1 MRSSVYAAKE
11 EVPSAISILCIAALE
26 GGPGLLPQGP
36 REAAKPFCGA
46 VSPSSSMWS
55 ETAGGRQHLLHKGK
69 RKTHRNGN
77 VENEIKR
84 EATTLHA
91 AVASAHGNT
100 RVHGSRT

>member
-1 MRSSVYAAKE
+1 MQFPFCA
-11 EVPSAISILCIAALE
+11 
-26 GGPGLLPQGP
+26 LLPWREGLGSCPRGP
-36 REAAKPFCGA
+36 MKLQSGSVVQYLHLAPCGLKLQEED
-46 VSPSSSMWS
+46 SIYC
-55 ETAGGRQHLLHKGK
+55 TK

>member
-1 MRSSVYAAKE
+1 MQFPFCA
-11 EVPSAISILCIAALE
+11 
-26 GGPGLLPQGP
+26 LLPWREGLGSCPRQGP
-36 REAAKPFCGA
+36 REAAKRFCGA

-55 ETAGGRQHLLHKGK
+55 EAAGGRQHLLHKGK